1 MANSNLLLN
10 TSKVGNSG
18 IDLSLAFFFSKEKW
32 KNMSNWMFLC
42 CIILKCILYYY
53 YYCYLLFV
61 CLFHSFHQ
69 KKNVISCY
77 FHQNRWK
84 GIEIGFNFVNTL
96 LVWPMELNQCL
107 KVQEFSKGGTGRRKS
122 LFTVHTDLTYRKK
135 KGKKSVLEI

>member
-1 MANSNLLLN
+1 MKEYVKLNVPLLYYPQMYALLLFLF
-10 TSKVGNSG
+10 
-18 IDLSLAFFFSKEKW
+18 IAF
-32 KNMSNWMFLC
+32 
-42 CIILKCILYYY
+42 
-53 YYCYLLFV
+53 